1 MISLLKQPKCKSE
14 QMSPSLLKNWFATA
28 TILSSFS
35 VNCQC
40 FLRGLSPVFRTMS
53 PITSTAWKASWMLTT
68 SIHLLQSMHC
78 YSTCS
83 ELYAWSVSEINAQ
96 AQWKSFCSVIIHH
109 HTHPWRPRGGQSGQ
123 ETRRDK
129 SFQAQARLTA
139 PGSPRI
145 HLTKTTGFLFAFAF
159 LFRFVNPGDVW
170 KK

>member
-40 FLRGLSPVFRTMS
+40 FLRGLSPVFGTMS
-53 PITSTAWKASWMLTT
+53 PITSTPWKASWILTI

-83 ELYAWSVSEINAQ
+83 ELYDWLLYQVVFLCINGYFHVLPSVL
-96 AQWKSFCSVIIHH
+96 SVLSISHCTSSHTSSGKVVLFSHNSIIH
-109 HTHPWRPRGGQSGQ
+109 
-123 ETRRDK
+123 
-129 SFQAQARLTA
+129 
-139 PGSPRI
+139 RI
-145 HLTKTTGFLFAFAF
+145 
-159 LFRFVNPGDVW
+159 
-170 KK
+170 